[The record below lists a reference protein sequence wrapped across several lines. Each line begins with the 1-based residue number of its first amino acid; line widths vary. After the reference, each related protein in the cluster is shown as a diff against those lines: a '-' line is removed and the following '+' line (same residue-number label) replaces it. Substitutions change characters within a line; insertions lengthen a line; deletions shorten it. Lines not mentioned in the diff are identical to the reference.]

1 VSRFLAPG
9 WRSALLA
16 LFVFLVLPDFPS
28 ALRSLIPITET
39 WILFAGALS
48 ICAALGWWNG
58 GNIWL
63 AVVAIALGWV
73 AAMAPAGAGPGTYQ
87 SLVHGWALLLAAS
100 FGLASLLTPGQRF
113 FLRALSAVGIASVVA
128 FAVTVSTA
136 DGPASVR
143 SVMKTEFSRR
153 TEETVAVVNEM
164 ATSPFWRQA
173 AERNPSLDSMVKS
186 NESDLRSIADRSA
199 RTAPALVALE
209 SLLALTLAWVMYHR
223 IAATDLGPSLGA
235 LKEFRFN
242 DQLVWG
248 LAVGATIYFLPVFAD
263 GKDAGL
269 NLLVFFGAL
278 YLLRGVGVLSFMTRS
293 KWSGTLLIVMTIFA
307 PLLLGALAL
316 GIGVGDT
323 WMDWRTRAKANTT
336 G

>member
-1 VSRFLAPG
+1 
-9 WRSALLA
+9 
-16 LFVFLVLPDFPS
+16 
-28 ALRSLIPITET
+28 
-39 WILFAGALS
+39 
-48 ICAALGWWNG
+48 
-58 GNIWL
+58 
-63 AVVAIALGWV
+63 
-73 AAMAPAGAGPGTYQ
+73 
-87 SLVHGWALLLAAS
+87 
-100 FGLASLLTPGQRF
+100 
-113 FLRALSAVGIASVVA
+113 
-128 FAVTVSTA
+128 
-136 DGPASVR
+136 
-143 SVMKTEFSRR
+143 MKSEFSRR

-164 ATSPFWRQA
+164 ATSPVWRSA
-173 AERNPSLDSMVKS
+173 VEKSPGLDSMVKS
-186 NESDLRSIADRSA
+186 NESDLRMIADRSA
-199 RTAPALVALE
+199 RTAPALIALE

-223 IAATDLGPSLGA
+223 IAATDLGPSLSA

-248 LAVGATIYFLPVFAD
+248 LAVGATIFFLPVFAD

-323 WMDWRTRAKANTT
+323 WMDWRTRANANTT

>member
-1 VSRFLAPG
+1 MSRFLAPG

-16 LFVFLVLPDFPS
+16 LLVFLILPDFPS
-28 ALRSLIPITET
+28 ALRSLVPITET
-39 WILFAGALS
+39 WILFAAALS

-63 AVVAIALGWV
+63 AVAAIILGWY
-73 AAMAPAGAGPGTYQ
+73 AAMAPAGAGPGTYR
-87 SLVHGWALLLAAS
+87 SLVHGWTLLLAAS

-113 FLRALSAVGIASVVA
+113 FLRALSAIGIAAVLA
-128 FAVTVSTA
+128 FAVTVATP
-136 DGPASVR
+136 DGVVSVR
-143 SVMKTEFSRR
+143 SAMKTEFSRR
-153 TEETVAVVNEM
+153 TEETVGVVNEM
-164 ATSPFWRQA
+164 ANTPFWRQA
-173 AERNPSLDSMVKS
+173 VERSPSLDSVVKS
-186 NESDLRSIADRSA
+186 NESDLRAIADRSA

-223 IAATDLGPSLGA
+223 IAATELGPALGA

-248 LAVGATIYFLPVFAD
+248 LAVGATIFFLPVFAD

-278 YLLRGVGVLSFMTRS
+278 YLLRGIGVL
-293 KWSGTLLIVMTIFA
+293 
-307 PLLLGALAL
+307 
-316 GIGVGDT
+316 
-323 WMDWRTRAKANTT
+323 
-336 G
+336 

>member
-1 VSRFLAPG
+1 MSRLLAPG

-28 ALRSLIPITET
+28 ALRSLVPITET
-39 WILFAGALS
+39 WILFAAALS

-58 GNIWL
+58 GGARW
-63 AVVAIALGWV
+63 AVVAIILGWY
-73 AAMAPAGAGPGTYQ
+73 AAMAPAGAGPGTYR
-87 SLVHGWALLLAAS
+87 SLVHGWTLLLAAS

-113 FLRALSAVGIASVVA
+113 LLRALSAVGIAAVVA
-128 FAVTVSTA
+128 FAVTVSTP
-136 DGPASVR
+136 DGVASVR
-143 SVMKTEFSRR
+143 SAMKTEFSRR
-153 TEETVAVVNEM
+153 TDETIAVVNDM
-164 ATSPFWRQA
+164 ATSPVWRRA
-173 AERNPSLDSMVKS
+173 AERNPSLDSMVRS
-186 NESDLRSIADRSA
+186 NESDLRMIADRSA

-209 SLLALTLAWVMYHR
+209 SLLALTLAWVIYHR
-223 IAATDLGPSLGA
+223 IAATDLGPRLGA
-235 LKEFRFN
+235 VKEFRFN

-248 LAVGATIYFLPVFAD
+248 LAVGATIFFLPVFAD
-263 GKDAGL
+263 GRDAGL

-293 KWSGTLLIVMTIFA
+293 KWAGTLLIVMTIFA

-316 GIGVGDT
+316 GVGVGDT
-323 WMDWRTRAKANTT
+323 WMDWRARANVNTT